1 MKAALFPGQGSQA
14 VGMGSKLYE
23 TSDIAKVL
31 FESANKTLGYDIK
44 NLMLNGPIESLTS
57 TENAQPALLASSYA
71 YYKHYVNENSE
82 IKIAACAGH
91 SLGEYTA
98 LVAAEVIDFEDAIML
113 VHKRGKYM
121 QEAVPAGK
129 GGMLAVMGL
138 GEEEILGFCSKVT
151 QGIVEIANLNCP
163 GQTVVAGDKKGLAEF
178 QDIAS
183 GSKIIPLN
191 VSAPFHS
198 SLMKPAADNL
208 AKDLDAITFN
218 EPKIP
223 VIANVTAKA
232 ITNAEES
239 KELLKQQ
246 VCSSVRWTDSIN
258 YLVNELSNNQTIE
271 FGPGGVLTKLCKR
284 INKEIKREQF
294 DDKALEQ

>member
-1 MKAALFPGQGSQA
+1 MKAALFPGQGSQT

-23 TSDIAKVL
+23 TSDIAKDL
-31 FESANKTLGYDIK
+31 FESANKVLGYDIK
-44 NLMLNGPIESLTS
+44 DLMLNGPIENLTS
-57 TENAQPALLASSYA
+57 TENAQPALLTSSYA
-71 YYKHYVNENSE
+71 YYKHYVNENSDN
-82 IKIAACAGH
+82 KISACAGH

-98 LVAAEVIDFEDAIML
+98 LVAAEVIDFKDAIML

-121 QEAVPAGK
+121 QEAVPVGK

-138 GEEEILGFCSKVT
+138 SEEEILNFCSKTT
-151 QGIVEIANLNCP
+151 QGVVEIANLNCP

-191 VSAPFHS
+191 VSAPFHC

-223 VIANVTAKA
+223 VIANVTAKT
-232 ITNAEES
+232 ITSAEES

-246 VCSSVRWTDSIN
+246 VCSSVRWTDSVN
-258 YLVNELSNNQTIE
+258 YLVSEFSINQTIE

-284 INKEIKREQF
+284 INKEIKREQY
-294 DDKALEQ
+294 DDKALG